1 MSRYGF
7 GPHAFCWAVP
17 LCPLPHCS
25 PAEGLTGWVL
35 RGTVRAELR
44 NEIIALF
51 NLLAKLADSAHL
63 VAEMSL
69 LLTDPHHRAFEEL
82 TRPRLHQPANPS
94 DLRGLASEK
103 LLKMHA
109 EL

>member
-1 MSRYGF
+1 MTGLSCRY
-7 GPHAFCWAVP
+7 
-17 LCPLPHCS
+17 
-25 PAEGLTGWVL
+25 
-35 RGTVRAELR
+35 ELER

-69 LLTDPHHRAFEEL
+69 LLTDPHHRSYEEFS
-82 TRPRLHQPANPS
+82 RPRPLDHELELDGVRAGSGAGLQMLNLHP
-94 DLRGLASEK
+94 
-103 LLKMHA
+103 